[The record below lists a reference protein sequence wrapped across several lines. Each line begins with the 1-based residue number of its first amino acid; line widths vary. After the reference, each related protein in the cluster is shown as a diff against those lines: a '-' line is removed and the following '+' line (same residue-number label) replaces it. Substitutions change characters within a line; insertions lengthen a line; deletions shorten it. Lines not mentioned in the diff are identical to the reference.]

1 MQSSYS
7 VVKSNY
13 VLDGKEKTITT
24 EYEMPDIMNTDDEN
38 LSQLELERKNY
49 IASYENIGR
58 NIIADAKREC
68 EKLKLQTMQKVEIIE
83 KEAYQ
88 KGYEQGKSNGYED
101 GKKEAIDSI
110 LPQAQAEA
118 ESIRNEALQILSKAK
133 DDYNKYMNDKSIEII
148 KLSFNIA
155 EKILKREVLKDEG
168 IDSMLEEAFEQS
180 KGEDNFVIRCNSA
193 HVKELKLKTEN
204 WKKKY
209 NISGEIFIMEDDEM
223 EPGNAWVE
231 KPSGKIEIGIDIGLE
246 KIEKAIFG

>member
-24 EYEMPDIMNTDDEN
+24 EYEIPDIMNTDDEN

-180 KGEDNFVIRCNSA
+180 KGEDNFVIRCNSV
-193 HVKELKLKTEN
+193 HVKELKLKIEN

-246 KIEKAIFG
+246 KMEKAIFR